1 MTSWAGPQTLDS
13 QPAGVVEQVIGDQ
26 RVRESHTLAVSH
38 TSHTS
43 HTGMCES
50 GAIEV
55 IKSKNSWVSHTSRK
69 VLWNAWIQGNRSELW
84 ENLSGN
90 LLNTQS
96 VTDKLEAKSH
106 AIFQEGID
114 GMLSNHPM
122 QWWWCDGYTLIQLVW
137 CVLQM
142 LEIIYDRFWR
152 KHEKQ
157 SYKRNKIII
166 QKNVCYNQHRN
177 CQQGNTWAL
186 QSLLLFSKWMQLF
199 KNRFSRDREWFL
211 FYTALVLVIV
221 NHSTATGQNQ
231 HHNLVARNTTL
242 YFNIVNTCCSHFYDL
257 STG

>member
-55 IKSKNSWVSHTSRK
+55 IKSKNSSVSHTSRK

-84 ENLSGN
+84 ENLSSN

-122 QWWWCDGYTLIQLVW
+122 QWCWCDSYTLIQLFWRV
-137 CVLQM
+137 VQI
-142 LEIIYDRFWR
+142 LEIIHDFEGSTRSNPTKETKLSFR
-152 KHEKQ
+152 RMCVTTNIGTA
-157 SYKRNKIII
+157 SN
-166 QKNVCYNQHRN
+166 
-177 CQQGNTWAL
+177 AL
-186 QSLLLFSKWMQLF
+186 HGLFRCLLLFSK
-199 KNRFSRDREWFL
+199 
-211 FYTALVLVIV
+211 
-221 NHSTATGQNQ
+221 
-231 HHNLVARNTTL
+231 
-242 YFNIVNTCCSHFYDL
+242 
-257 STG
+257 